1 MDTTSAYDLWAS
13 VYDTDDN
20 FLQALDTIQMK
31 KLLPRLVSLV
41 ETPKPWKLIDMGC
54 GTGRNTVELLG
65 IPDSEVI
72 ALDASPNMLALA
84 QKRLEEAS
92 RELSPTPA
100 FRVGLFDLLKQQDPP
115 EGLVDLTADVIVSTL
130 VLEHVPLSSYFE
142 RCLGFLR
149 PGGLLLLTN
158 MHSEMGAISQAG
170 FVDPASGEKV
180 RPKSYPHTIEEIL
193 EEAGRHGLVLV
204 GEFGEESVNEENC
217 AALGPRAHK
226 WKGIKVWCGG
236 ILRKVQ

>member
-1 MDTTSAYDLWAS
+1 MDTTSAYDLWAR
-13 VYDTDDN
+13 VYDTDGN
-20 FLQALDTIQMK
+20 FLQALDTIEMK
-31 KLLPRLVSLV
+31 KLLPRLVSLI
-41 ETPKPWKLIDMGC
+41 ETPKPWKLVDVGC
-54 GTGRNTVELLG
+54 GTGRNTVELLR

-92 RELSPTPA
+92 RELTPAPA
-100 FRVGLFDLLKQQDPP
+100 FRVGLFDLLEKEQGPP
-115 EGLVDLTADVIVSTL
+115 EGLGDPTADVIVSTL
-130 VLEHVPLSSYFE
+130 VLEHVPLSTYFE
-142 RCLGFLR
+142 RCLGFLK

-158 MHSEMGAISQAG
+158 MHSEMGNISQAG

-193 EEAGRHGLVLV
+193 EEAGKHGLALV
-204 GEFGEESVNEENC
+204 GEFKEESVKEENC
-217 AALGPRAHK
+217 EELGPRARK

-236 ILRKVQ
+236 ILRKS